1 MQQVLASRLLLG
13 LGLVIGATLPIAQAS
28 EGPACGV
35 FVVYGKYG
43 PVSIVDQGEPGVDI
57 GDSRSGFVR
66 LFDEDGREI
75 GEKYFFSVVSKGPE
89 EGTFRLIGHGHYVL
103 PGGTIAISA
112 NYRMLDPTVDR
123 APTDPV
129 ENIVIGGSGTY
140 FGARGL
146 ITWVADE
153 QSDLRRGEVDIDC
166 VEPS

>member
-1 MQQVLASRLLLG
+1 MQTVLASTFLFSLALFMS
-13 LGLVIGATLPIAQAS
+13 ATSPIAQAT
-28 EGPACGV
+28 EGEACGE
-35 FVVYGKYG
+35 FVVYGEYG
-43 PVSIVDQGEPGVDI
+43 IDV

-66 LFDEDGREI
+66 LFDENGREI
-75 GEKYFFSVVSKGPE
+75 GEKYFYSVVSQGSE
-89 EGTFRLIGHGHYVL
+89 DGTFRLIGHGHYLL

-112 NYRMLDPTVDR
+112 NYRMLDPTVDG
-123 APTDPV
+123 APIEAV

-166 VEPS
+166 VESE